1 MFFASNFIVDV
12 RRIMLVHPSNTPC
25 ASRKRADLNQRVDGV
40 WLWINI
46 KAITLAISHMI
57 PVLCMALCIYT
68 YIYIY
73 IYTYRT
79 EINLCTCRQ
88 FANFLGKYRYQVTTS
103 MYVLYV
109 IPRFTLKRWDVNQ
122 AALNGNDHLRNG
134 KRRARHWLLIFFV
147 WMIFASTI
155 SYCRRIKH
163 MIPKSPEREF
173 GPKRFCECHICP
185 SVTRKR
191 GRCSFGG

>member
-1 MFFASNFIVDV
+1 MSGGSCWCILPIHHVLPGNEPTSINGLMEYDCES
-12 RRIMLVHPSNTPC
+12 ILKPSHWPYHTW
-25 ASRKRADLNQRVDGV
+25 SQYSV
-40 WLWINI
+40 WRYAYI
-46 KAITLAISHMI
+46 H
-57 PVLCMALCIYT
+57 
-68 YIYIY
+68 IYIY